1 MLDNPLAD
9 PKCAYEGFCHHPP
22 GLARLLLLK
31 ETQSEPPWVCHGHKT
46 EALVH
51 VRTDAL
57 TIPKTTSCSRFIF
70 AENRAKTLRQQHL
83 QALVQIQVM
92 VLCLLKLFCQFSPEN
107 MSFKGQ

>member
-31 ETQSEPPWVCHGHKT
+31 EVQSEPPWVFHGHKT

-57 TIPKTTSCSRFIF
+57 TIPKTTSRSRFIF
-70 AENRAKTLRQQHL
+70 AENRAKTHS
-83 QALVQIQVM
+83 AAAASAGPCANSGDGFMSAEI
-92 VLCLLKLFCQFSPEN
+92 VLSIFT
-107 MSFKGQ
+107 